1 MNEPL
6 PVSANSTFDN
16 RLAMRMA
23 WRESRAAG
31 AKFLFVILAVAMGV
45 GTLTGVKGFSRAF
58 HTLLLREARTLM
70 AADLMVRVFALPS
83 ATQTAAMDKLG
94 QQGVQR
100 TWITETITMLSPLN
114 TDAPILIS
122 VKAVD
127 PRSYPFYG
135 RVVLEPPGPLA
146 QRLTPDRIV
155 VSRDLILRLSANR
168 GDRVRIG
175 GQEFVIAGIVESE
188 PDRMSGSLNV
198 GPRVMM
204 SRQGLDRTGL
214 MIAGSRASERFLF
227 RVPPKVSIEKIHADL
242 KKVFQESLIT
252 DFRQTHPT
260 IEQGLERAT
269 IFLSLVSLIALI
281 VGALGVAM
289 AIDAHLQQKLD
300 SIAIMKCIGA
310 RSGQIIRIYTIQT
323 LGLGLCGGL
332 LGIVAGFIVQAMF
345 PLLLAH
351 YFSTLPRPSIDFV
364 SAIQGLGIGLL
375 ATLLFTL
382 PPLLSIRRIR
392 PGLILR
398 RDVAVDRRPWRDRLR
413 DASPS
418 ILAGGLILVGIGGI
432 AAWLS
437 ESVKT
442 GLYFVGALGI
452 SLLFM
457 AGLGWLLLRGLRWF
471 GRRVAWRL
479 RPSLRHGIANL
490 YRPGAHTQSAL
501 IALGIGVMF
510 TLTVYLVQ
518 RGMLAEMRS
527 SAPPGMPNVFLL
539 DMTPANRDAVMQLV
553 AHQKG
558 LEDKPESVGT
568 VSVKISAI
576 NGVALDREKLKGIER
591 HYASTVSGTESPG
604 RPPFTKTIAGAW
616 WDKNHPAPEPEVS
629 VSSEAAKVMHLV
641 PGQRLTWSTP
651 SRTFVTRIAA
661 VHETEAIRLGAR
673 VEFLFSPGALTGL
686 PVIYYG
692 TARLNPKLV
701 PELQKALYSRYPTVT
716 VVNVADVMAIV
727 EEVVDQISLIVR
739 FISAFAIL
747 AGAIILASSVAGTR
761 IRRIREVVILK
772 TLGATRRR
780 IAEIFSIEFLILG
793 TVSGL
798 AGSLLATAF
807 SALLLSRLLSAE
819 VHLDLLPNLL
829 AVLLT
834 AVVAN
839 GAGWLASLRILS
851 QRPLEILREQ

>member
-1 MNEPL
+1 
-6 PVSANSTFDN
+6 
-16 RLAMRMA
+16 MA

-31 AKFLFVILAVAMGV
+31 GKFVFVIFAVAMGV
-45 GTLTGVKGFSRAF
+45 GSLTGVKGFSHAF
-58 HTLLLREARTLM
+58 HNVLLREARTLM
-70 AADLMVRVFALPS
+70 AADLMVRVFSLPS
-83 ATQTAAMDKLG
+83 TAQTAAMDQLKR
-94 QQGVQR
+94 QGIQR
-100 TWITETITMLSPLN
+100 TWITETITMLSPI
-114 TDAPILIS
+114 DKDEPILIS

-127 PRSYPFYG
+127 PAAYPFYG
-135 RVVLEPPGPLA
+135 KVKLDPPGLLA
-146 QRLTPDRIV
+146 ARLAPDHIA
-155 VSRDLILRLSANR
+155 VSRDLLLRLDAKM

-175 GQEFVIAGIVESE
+175 GQDFVIAATVESE
-188 PDRMSGSLNV
+188 PDRMAGSLNV

-204 SRQGLDRTGL
+204 SRQGLERTGL

-227 RVPPKVSIEKIHADL
+227 RLPPNAPIDRVRAQL
-242 KKVFQESLIT
+242 KKAFPESLIT

-269 IFLSLVSLIALI
+269 VFLSLVSLIALI

-332 LGIVAGFIVQAMF
+332 LGILAGFGVQAAF
-345 PLLLAH
+345 PLLLAR
-351 YFSTLPRPSIDFV
+351 YFSTLPRLSIDFL
-364 SAIQGLGIGLL
+364 SAIQGLGVGLL
-375 ATLLFTL
+375 ATLLFTV

-398 RDVAVDRRPWRDRLR
+398 RDVTVDNRTWLR
-413 DASPS
+413 KLKDSSASL
-418 ILAGGLILVGIGGI
+418 LAGLVILVGIGAI

-437 ESVKT
+437 ESVRT
-442 GLYFVGALGI
+442 GVYFVVALAA
-452 SLLFM
+452 SLLIM
-457 AGLGWLLLRGLRWF
+457 AGVGWLLLRGLRLF
-471 GRRVAWRL
+471 GRRMAGRL
-479 RPSLRHGIANL
+479 SSSLRHGIANL

-501 IALGIGVMF
+501 VALGIGVMF
-510 TLTVYLVQ
+510 TLTIYLLQ
-518 RGMLAEMRS
+518 RGMLAEMRK

-553 AHQKG
+553 RQQKG

-568 VSVKISAI
+568 SAVKIAAI
-576 NGVALDREKLKGIER
+576 DRKPLDREKLKGIER
-591 HYASTVSGTESPG
+591 HYASTVAGAESAN
-604 RPPFTKTIAGAW
+604 RPPFTKLIAGAW
-616 WDKNHPAPEPEVS
+616 WDPQHPPAEPEVS
-629 VSSEAAKVMHLV
+629 VSQEAAKTLHLQ
-641 PGQRLTWSTP
+641 PGERLTWTSP

-661 VHETEAIRLGAR
+661 IHETEAIRLSAR
-673 VEFLFSPGALTGL
+673 VEFYFSPGALTGI
-686 PVIYYG
+686 PTIYYG
-692 TARLNPKLV
+692 TARLNPQLV
-701 PELQKALYSRYPTVT
+701 PELQRALYRRFPTVT
-716 VVNVADVMAIV
+716 VVNVADVMSIV
-727 EEVVDQISLIVR
+727 EEVVDQIGLIVR

-772 TLGATRRR
+772 TLGGTRRR

-793 TVSGL
+793 TVAGL
-798 AGSLLATAF
+798 AGSLLASAF
-807 SALLLSRLLSAE
+807 TGLLLSRLMGAE
-819 VHLDLLPNLL
+819 AHLDWLPNVI
-829 AVLLT
+829 AILLT

-839 GAGWLASLRILS
+839 VAGWLASLRILS

>member
-1 MNEPL
+1 MNES

-16 RLAMRMA
+16 RLAFRMA

-31 AKFLFVILAVAMGV
+31 GKFLFVILAVAMGV

-58 HTLLLREARTLM
+58 HAVLLREARTLM
-70 AADLMVRVFALPS
+70 AADLMVRVFALP
-83 ATQTAAMDKLG
+83 AANQTAELDRLARE
-94 QQGVQR
+94 GVQR
-100 TWITETITMLSPLN
+100 TWITETITMLSPEN

-127 PRSYPFYG
+127 PAVYPFYG
-135 RVVLEPPGPLA
+135 HVVLSPPGTLTE
-146 QRLTPDRIV
+146 RLTPATIV
-155 VSRDLILRLSANR
+155 VSRDLLLRLNADI
-168 GDRVRIG
+168 GVHVRIG
-175 GQEFVIAGIVESE
+175 GQDFTVAGIVESE

-204 SRQGLDRTGL
+204 SRAALERTGL
-214 MIAGSRASERFLF
+214 IIPGSRASERFLF
-227 RVPPKVSIEKIHADL
+227 RVPAAVSIDKVHTDL

-252 DFRQTHPT
+252 DFRQTNPT
-260 IEQGLERAT
+260 IQQGLERAT
-269 IFLSLVSLIALI
+269 VFLSLVSLIALI

-310 RSGQIIRIYTIQT
+310 RSTQIIRIYTIQT

-332 LGIVAGFIVQAMF
+332 LGIVAGFGVQATF
-345 PLLLAH
+345 PLLLAR
-351 YFSTLPRPSIDFV
+351 YFSTLPRLSIDFV

-398 RDVAVDRRPWRDRLR
+398 RDVTTDTRTWREKWIDARPS
-413 DASPS
+413 AIAGAF
-418 ILAGGLILVGIGGI
+418 ILAGIGGI
-432 AAWLS
+432 ATWLS
-437 ESVKT
+437 ESLRT
-442 GLYFVGALGI
+442 GVYFVIALAA
-452 SLLFM
+452 SLVFM
-457 AGLGWLLLRGLRWF
+457 AALGWLLLRGLRWF
-471 GRRVAWRL
+471 GRHLAWRL

-518 RGMLAEMRS
+518 RGMLSEMRNN
-527 SAPPGMPNVFLL
+527 APPGMPNVFLL
-539 DMTPANRDAVMQLV
+539 DMTPLNRDGVMQLV
-553 AHQKG
+553 ARQKG
-558 LEDKPESVGT
+558 LAEKPESVGT
-568 VSVKISAI
+568 VSVKIAAI

-591 HYASTVSGTESPG
+591 HYASTVSGTESAG
-604 RPPFTKTIAGAW
+604 RPAYTKVVAGAF
-616 WDKNHPAPEPEVS
+616 WDKDHPAAEPEVS
-629 VSSEAAKVMHLV
+629 VSNEAAKVMHLV
-641 PGQRLTWSTP
+641 PGQHLKWSSP

-661 VHETEAIRLGAR
+661 VHETEAIRLGSR
-673 VEFLFSPGALTGL
+673 VEFLFSPGALEGL

-692 TARLNPKLV
+692 TARIDPKLV
-701 PELQKALYSRYPTVT
+701 PELQKALYTRFPTVT
-716 VVNVADVMAIV
+716 VVNMADLMAVV

-807 SALLLSRLLSAE
+807 SMLLLSRLFASE
-819 VHLDLLPNLL
+819 VRFDIVPNAL
-829 AVLLT
+829 AVVLT

-839 GAGWLASLRILS
+839 VAGWLASLRILN